1 MTDKVLCPWCEKEM
15 RPYPH
20 QGYYWYQCECGARSP
35 TLWHATQEQTKAK
48 AISYTQEL
56 NRLKTEN
63 ECYSHNIKN
72 LTAENMQ
79 LQAEIERLQ
88 NESIGNCELAISM
101 RNDNNLKGDC
111 SYCIDKAKAE
121 AIKEFAEMVKIKSY
135 ELEHCDDEIFK
146 VVDVSDIDNLLKELV
161 GEDK

>member
-63 ECYSHNIKN
+63 EFYSHNIKN
-72 LTAENMQ
+72 LTTSNMLLYQENKS
-79 LQAEIERLQ
+79 LY
-88 NESIGNCELAISM
+88 
-101 RNDNNLKGDC
+101 NNLAAMATTMSNSAKGTR
-111 SYCIDKAKAE
+111 AE

-146 VVDVSDIDNLLKELV
+146 VVDVSDIDNLVKEMV
-161 GEDK
+161 GE